1 MTSNRSLNKT
11 LAKSI
16 LALAIGATTAYAQD
30 VEEKESAIIAD
41 SENSEAAE
49 VEEVYVT
56 GSRIRRGNFDGATN
70 VEVISRDDMAL
81 EGVSGLD
88 DMIDNLAQS
97 TGATQGEQYTNSFT
111 PAASSINFRGLGGNR
126 TLVLLNGYRMPEYPL
141 PFNGQSNFFNTSA
154 LPYSAV
160 DRVDVLN
167 NGGSAVYGSDAVAG
181 VVNIFTRKAFDGT
194 EMTVDFATTTEGG
207 GDEQAFE
214 FVTGKTFDKGW
225 LTFAADYRS
234 IDPIYGKDRDWLD
247 SYKDQPRD
255 QPYPDRALL
264 EFNNITGLYMDPGA
278 ETCENSGT
286 GYFYAERPGRGFY
299 CGHDGDGDETLQSAQ
314 DRYNVYVSGEY
325 ELSENLT
332 AFGTVLYNNT
342 EISQDGFRLWW
353 GGDILTADY
362 ATDNWQNSYLYL
374 QKIFSPA
381 ETGAQS
387 TVYEEEAI
395 NFQAGLRGTFAFSDN
410 DYDWDLAV
418 TAGNYDSYNSQIRF
432 KEEKINEYYLG
443 TEDLFGFGIPTG
455 GEGNVYEFLPADV
468 AADLLGTNWQDA
480 NSQSA
485 QVTFNISGPTGFTLP
500 GGDVYFAASLEA
512 AYNEYD
518 IELDE
523 RTLNQDGQGWFA
535 LTGTE
540 GGGDRNRYAGSFE
553 VSMPLTDSMEAN
565 VAARFD
571 QYDDASDVGGRLT
584 TQGNYRWDITDWV
597 AVRTSYAQSFRA
609 PDMHYMFKDPSGF
622 YTGAYDY
629 VNCSPDGTTDDE
641 CVSESVYSLSSGN
654 PDLKEEEGQNF
665 GFGFVF
671 TPVDDLKISI
681 DYVDIRL
688 TDVVT
693 SESVDALLKDERD
706 CTFNISNRDS
716 GSEFCQSVFAKVERT
731 IDPISGDN
739 AIGVLYTG
747 PVNESDLQYK
757 GVDVSIDY
765 DLHTES
771 LGTFGLKLDYS
782 NTMNWKEREFSGDEL
797 IDYRDEMY
805 DARTSGKGTVS
816 WLPNEDFVAAFTVL
830 RTSSI
835 LNYAEDGRVD
845 PWYTGNL
852 FMQYNYSDN
861 LNVDMT
867 VNNVTNERPPEDATW
882 TGWPYF
888 YRGIYNAYGRKVSV
902 GVNYAF

>member
-1 MTSNRSLNKT
+1 MSSTHKLGKNLARS
-11 LAKSI
+11 A
-16 LALAIGATTAYAQD
+16 LALAIAATTAYAQD
-30 VEEKESAIIAD
+30 AEEQESVVLP
-41 SENSEAAE
+41 SEEAAEE

-56 GSRIRRGNFDGATN
+56 GSRIRRSNFDGATN
-70 VEVISRDDMAL
+70 VEVITRDDMSL

-160 DRVDVLN
+160 ARTDILN

-194 EMTVDFATTTEGG
+194 EISADFATTTEGG

-214 FVTGKTFDKGW
+214 FLTGTTFDRGW
-225 LTFAADYRS
+225 VTFAADYRS

-247 SYKDQPRD
+247 SYKDQPLD

-264 EFNNITGLYMDPGA
+264 ELNNFTGLYMDPGA
-278 ETCENSGT
+278 EACESSGT
-286 GYFYAERPGRGFY
+286 GYFYAERPGRGNY
-299 CGHDGDGDETLQSAQ
+299 CGHDGDGDETLQSEQ
-314 DRYNVYVSGEY
+314 ERYNLYLSGEY
-325 ELSENLT
+325 ELSDNLT
-332 AFGTVLYNNT
+332 AFGTVLYNST
-342 EISQDGFRLWW
+342 EITQDGFRLWW

-362 ATDNWQNSYLYL
+362 ATANWENSYIYL
-374 QKIFSPA
+374 QKIFTPE
-381 ETGAQS
+381 ETGSQS
-387 TVYEEEAI
+387 AVYEEDAI
-395 NFQAGLRGTFAFSDN
+395 NIQGGLKGTFDVAGN
-410 DYDWDLAV
+410 DYDWDLGI
-418 TAGNYDSYNSQIRF
+418 TAGNYDSYNSMIRF

-443 TEDLFGFGIPTG
+443 TEDLFGFGITSG
-455 GEGNVYEFLPADV
+455 GEGSVYEFLPADV
-468 AADLLGTNWQDA
+468 AQDLLGTYWQDA

-485 QVTFNISGPTGFTLP
+485 QVTFNVSGPTGFELP
-500 GGDVYFAASLEA
+500 GGEVYFAASLET
-512 AYNEYD
+512 AYNEYT

-523 RTLNQDGQGWFA
+523 RTLNQTGQGWFA

-540 GGGDRNRYAGSFE
+540 GGGDRMRYAGSFE
-553 VSMPLTDSMEAN
+553 VSLPVTDNMEASL
-565 VAARFD
+565 AARYD
-571 QYDDASDVGGRLT
+571 QYDDDSDVGGRPTL
-584 TQGNYRWDITDWV
+584 QGNYRWDITDWV

-622 YTGAYDY
+622 YTSAVDY
-629 VNCSPDGTTDDE
+629 RVCSPDGTTDDL
-641 CVSESVYSLSSGN
+641 CQAESMYSLASGN
-654 PDLKEEEGQNF
+654 PELKEEEGENF

-671 TPVDDLKISI
+671 TPLQDLKISV

-688 TDVVT
+688 SDVVT
-693 SESVDALLKDERD
+693 SESITSLLKDERD
-706 CTFNISNRDS
+706 CAYSINNRDES
-716 GSEFCQSVFAKVERT
+716 SQYCQSVFAKVQRSL
-731 IDPISGDN
+731 DPLTGDN
-739 AIGVLYTG
+739 TVDTLYTG

-757 GVDVSIDY
+757 GVDLSIDY

-771 LGTFGLKLDYS
+771 YGTFGVKLDYS
-782 NTMNWKEREFSGDEL
+782 NTLSWKEREFSGDEL

-805 DARTSGKGTVS
+805 DARTSGKANFS
-816 WLPNEDFVAAFTVL
+816 WMPNEDFIAAVTVL

-835 LNYAEDGRVD
+835 LNYDETDRLD

-861 LNVDMT
+861 LHLDMT

-888 YRGIYNAYGRKVSV
+888 YRGIYNAYGRKVSF
-902 GVNYAF
+902 GVNYSF